1 MVDHKIFNVSG
12 SYLLIKVKEL
22 DIDSLSSSFLQQT
35 RVSFKLSAARFLASV
50 VCRWTVGRQPTNR
63 RSTDFLGNLI
73 CSSILPFRPY
83 VPHITDVWDLD
94 LGFENLAV

>member
-35 RVSFKLSAARFLASV
+35 RVSFKLSAARFLV
-50 VCRWTVGRQPTNR
+50 VCRWTVGRQSTNR

>member
-35 RVSFKLSAARFLASV
+35 RVSFKLSAARFLV
-50 VCRWTVGRQPTNR
+50 VCR
-63 RSTDFLGNLI
+63 
-73 CSSILPFRPY
+73 
-83 VPHITDVWDLD
+83 
-94 LGFENLAV
+94 